1 MGAASG
7 AYRRA
12 DLLRIKETVE
22 GELARIDSVLGKLN
36 HCLHWQVGRDLSC
49 EDLVL
54 IFVEERTQLQAQLEA
69 INDSLERDFSSCDPI
84 EYTRSKEA
92 TRDSLVSKIF

>member
-22 GELARIDSVLGKLN
+22 GELARIDSVLGKLD
-36 HCLHWQVGRDLSC
+36 HRLKRQVGRDLSS
-49 EDLVL
+49 EELVL
-54 IFVEERTQLQAQLEA
+54 IFVEERTRLQAQLEA
-69 INDSLERDFSSCDPI
+69 INLSLEPDFSSCDPI
-84 EYTRSKEA
+84 EYNRSMEA
-92 TRDSLVSKIF
+92 TRDALLSKIF